1 MNNLNFQELGGF
13 PLETNTLTEVQKAYS
28 IFNNYGSLAGNKT
41 IITGCEEIGNSV
53 TNGFIYLNDELLEFR
68 GGTKQSKII
77 IKQEI
82 QEVEFEDKTIK
93 PVYYTRYAAFGT
105 GVNAVKW
112 SDFKKIH
119 PLKSLMSR
127 IEKLEKFALPFSQGG
142 SMVFWNKPA
151 NEIPEGWR
159 EAIDWR
165 GRVPVG
171 YDINQYEFNQI
182 GKIGGEKTHKLIN
195 DEIPDHNH
203 PMKLM
208 TGAHYKSKIKQYA
221 GSGAKTRNT
230 TLTDTLD
237 LQNTE
242 SAGGGEPHNN
252 LQPYRVVIFIEPII

>member
-1 MNNLNFQELGGF
+1 MIKINFQQLGGF
-13 PLETNTLTEVQKAYS
+13 PLETNTLDKMQQAYS
-28 IFNNYGSLAGNKT
+28 IFNLYGNVMGDK
-41 IITGCEEIGNSV
+41 IILTGCEQIGNEV
-53 TNGFIYLNDELLEFR
+53 TDGVIFINGALMKFK
-68 GGTKQSKII
+68 GGVKQSSII
-77 IKQEI
+77 IREKE
-82 QEVEFEDKTIK
+82 EVVEFEDKQERTAYVT
-93 PVYYTRYAAFGT
+93 VYAKFGT
-105 GVNAVKW
+105 GISSYPW
-112 SDFKKIH
+112 SEFRRLDSIV
-119 PLKSLMSR
+119 SLISR

-142 SMVFWNKPA
+142 SMVFWNKSA

-171 YDINQYEFNQI
+171 YDINQHEFNQI

>member
-1 MNNLNFQELGGF
+1 MDFLEVNQSGGF
-13 PLETNTLTEVQKAYS
+13 PLTTNILNHLQNAAS
-28 IFNNYGSLAGNKT
+28 IFQTFGELAGDF
-41 IITGCEEIGNSV
+41 IIISGCENIGSQVTDGVVYFNGEI
-53 TNGFIYLNDELLEFR
+53 FPFK
-68 GGTKQSKII
+68 GGSKLSKVRIIEINETKNFQDGTTKAVVF
-77 IKQEI
+77 KRH
-82 QEVEFEDKTIK
+82 VEF
-93 PVYYTRYAAFGT
+93 GT
-105 GVNAVKW
+105 ATVDFLW
-112 SDFKKIH
+112 SNFKKID

-127 IEKLEKFALPFSQGG
+127 VENLEKFARPFSQGG
-142 SMVFWNKPA
+142 SMLLWNKPA

-159 EAIDWR
+159 EVINWR

-208 TGAHYKSKIKQYA
+208 TGAHYNSKIKQYA

-242 SAGGGEPHNN
+242 SAGGGQPHNN